1 MTNSFHYKASEI
13 VSIFDTL
20 TLTPSNLDVIK
31 ARDVWEIS
39 KQGEG
44 NVVAVLDTGVDSDHQ
59 NLTRNIIGGYNF
71 SDDDKGDPTIFEDYA
86 GHGTH
91 VAGIIAAYQ
100 DNSRGIFGVA
110 PKSKLLIL
118 KVMNRHG
125 MGSYKSITEAI
136 NYAID
141 WRGPNGEKV
150 NVINMSLGGPA
161 PNEKLHTAI
170 KKARQKGISLV
181 AAAGNEGDGNPNS
194 FERSYPGFYQEVI
207 QVGSVNKDLQPSV
220 FSNSNVN
227 IDFVAPGENVYSTH
241 LDNKFVKL
249 TGTSMAAPYIA
260 GSVALILN
268 MIEHENQS
276 MIPYFIYHYLLTHA
290 RELNY
295 SIHSV
300 GNGLV
305 QLTSA
310 NKLTLMTTYPHSK
323 FGRSLKKTH

>member
-1 MTNSFHYKASEI
+1 MKNSIHFKASEV
-13 VSIFDTL
+13 VSVLDTL
-20 TLTPSNLDVIK
+20 TLTPGNLDVIK

-44 NVVAVLDTGVDSDHQ
+44 NVVAVLDTGVDTDHQ
-59 NLTRNIIGGYNF
+59 SLSRNIMDGYNF
-71 SDDDKGDPTIFEDYA
+71 SDDDKGDPNIFEDYA

-100 DNSRGIFGVA
+100 DKGRGIYGVA
-110 PKSKLLIL
+110 PKCKLLIL
-118 KVMNRHG
+118 KVMNRNG
-125 MGSYKSITEAI
+125 VGSYKSITEAI
-136 NYAID
+136 NYAMD
-141 WRGPNGEKV
+141 WTGPKGEKV
-150 NVINMSLGGPA
+150 NVINMSLGGPT
-161 PNEKLHTAI
+161 PNEEMHSAI
-170 KKARQKGISLV
+170 KKARRKGITVV

-194 FERSYPGFYQEVI
+194 FERSYPGYYQEVI
-207 QVGSVNKDLQPSV
+207 QVGSVNKELQPSF
-220 FSNSNVN
+220 FSNNNVN

-249 TGTSMAAPYIA
+249 TGTSMAAPYVA

-268 MIEHENQS
+268 MIEREKPS
-276 MIPYFIYHYLLTHA
+276 MIPYFVYHYLLTHA
-290 RELNY
+290 RKLNY

-310 NKLTLMTTYPHSK
+310 NKLTFMTSYSPEK
-323 FGRSLKKTH
+323 FAYFFK

>member
-1 MTNSFHYKASEI
+1 MKNSIHYKASEI
-13 VSIFDTL
+13 VSILDSL
-20 TLTPSNLDVIK
+20 TMTPGNLDVIK

-44 NVVAVLDTGVDSDHQ
+44 NVVAVLDTGVDTDHQ
-59 NLTRNIIGGYNF
+59 NLSRNIIGGYNF
-71 SDDDKGDPTIFEDYA
+71 SEDDKGDPSIFEDYA

-100 DNSRGIFGVA
+100 DKGRGIFGVA
-110 PKSKLLIL
+110 PRSKLLIL

-125 MGSYKSITEAI
+125 VGSYKSITEAI

-141 WRGPNGEKV
+141 WTGPNGEKV

-161 PNEKLHTAI
+161 PNEKMHNAI
-170 KKARQKGISLV
+170 KKARKKGITLV

-194 FERSYPGFYQEVI
+194 FERSYPGYYKEVI
-207 QVGSVNKDLQPSV
+207 QVGSVNKELKPSF
-220 FSNSNVN
+220 FSNNNVN

-241 LDNKFVKL
+241 LDNKFVEL
-249 TGTSMAAPYIA
+249 TGTSMAAPYVA

-268 MIEHENQS
+268 MIDRKNPA
-276 MIPYFIYHYLLTHA
+276 MIPYFVYHYLLTHA
-290 RELNY
+290 KKLNY

-310 NKLTLMTTYPHSK
+310 NKLMFMTTYSPNK
-323 FGRSLKKTH
+323 FF

>member
-1 MTNSFHYKASEI
+1 MKNSIHYKASEI
-13 VSIFDTL
+13 VSILDTL
-20 TLTPSNLDVIK
+20 TMTPGNLEVIK

-44 NVVAVLDTGVDSDHQ
+44 NVVAVLDTGVDTDHQ
-59 NLTRNIIGGYNF
+59 NLSRNIIGGYNF
-71 SDDDKGDPTIFEDYA
+71 SEDDKGDPTIFEDYA

-100 DNSRGIFGVA
+100 DKGRGIFGVA
-110 PKSKLLIL
+110 PRSKLLIL

-125 MGSYKSITEAI
+125 VGSYKSITEAI

-141 WRGPNGEKV
+141 WTGPNGEKV

-161 PNEKLHTAI
+161 PNEKMHNAI
-170 KKARQKGISLV
+170 KKARKKGITLV

-194 FERSYPGFYQEVI
+194 FERSYPGYYKEVI
-207 QVGSVNKDLQPSV
+207 QVGSVNKELKPSF
-220 FSNSNVN
+220 FSNNNVN

-241 LDNKFVKL
+241 LDNKFVEL
-249 TGTSMAAPYIA
+249 TGTSMAAPYVA

-268 MIEHENQS
+268 MIDRKNPA
-276 MIPYFIYHYLLTHA
+276 MIPYFVYHYLLTHA
-290 RELNY
+290 KKLNY

-310 NKLTLMTTYPHSK
+310 NKLMFMTTYSPNK
-323 FGRSLKKTH
+323 FFQLKG

>member
-1 MTNSFHYKASEI
+1 MKNSIHYKASEV
-13 VSIFDTL
+13 VSILDTL
-20 TLTPSNLDVIK
+20 TMTPENLDVIK

-44 NVVAVLDTGVDSDHQ
+44 NVVAVLDTGVDTDHQ
-59 NLTRNIIGGYNF
+59 SLARNIIGGYNF
-71 SDDDKGDPTIFEDYA
+71 SDDDKGDPSIYEDYA

-100 DNSRGIFGVA
+100 DKGRGIFGVA
-110 PKSKLLIL
+110 PKCKLLIL
-118 KVMNRHG
+118 KVMNKNG
-125 MGSYKSITEAI
+125 VGSYKSITEAI
-136 NYAID
+136 NFAMD
-141 WRGPNGEKV
+141 WTGPNGEKV

-161 PNEKLHTAI
+161 PNEEMHSTI
-170 KKARQKGISLV
+170 KKARRKGITVV

-194 FERSYPGFYQEVI
+194 FERSYPGYYKEVI
-207 QVGSVNKDLQPSV
+207 QVGSVNKELKPSF
-220 FSNSNVN
+220 FSNNNVN

-241 LDNKFVKL
+241 LDNKYVKL
-249 TGTSMAAPYIA
+249 TGTSMAAPYVA

-268 MIEHENQS
+268 MIEQEKPS
-276 MIPYFIYHYLLTHA
+276 MIPYFVYHYLLTHA
-290 RELNY
+290 KKLNY

-310 NKLTLMTTYPHSK
+310 NKLMLMTSYSPKK
-323 FGRSLKKTH
+323 FAYFFK

>member
-1 MTNSFHYKASEI
+1 MKNSIHYKASEI
-13 VSIFDTL
+13 VSILDSL
-20 TLTPSNLDVIK
+20 TMTPGNLDVIK

-44 NVVAVLDTGVDSDHQ
+44 NVVAVLDTGVDTDHQ
-59 NLTRNIIGGYNF
+59 NLSRNIIGGYNF
-71 SDDDKGDPTIFEDYA
+71 SEDDKGDPTIFEDYA

-100 DNSRGIFGVA
+100 DKGRGIFGVA
-110 PKSKLLIL
+110 PRSKLLIL

-125 MGSYKSITEAI
+125 VGSYKSITEAI

-141 WRGPNGEKV
+141 WTGPNGEKV

-161 PNEKLHTAI
+161 PNEKMHNAI
-170 KKARQKGISLV
+170 KKARKKGITLV

-194 FERSYPGFYQEVI
+194 FERSYPGYYKEVI
-207 QVGSVNKDLQPSV
+207 QVGSVNKELKPSF
-220 FSNSNVN
+220 FSNNNVN

-241 LDNKFVKL
+241 LDNKFVEL
-249 TGTSMAAPYIA
+249 TGTSMAAPYVA

-268 MIEHENQS
+268 MIDRKNPA
-276 MIPYFIYHYLLTHA
+276 MIPYFVYHYLLTHA
-290 RELNY
+290 KKLNY

-310 NKLTLMTTYPHSK
+310 NKLMFITTYSPNK
-323 FGRSLKKTH
+323 FFQLKG